1 MSRSLPMCNY
11 PCEHAEVFQRNF
23 FGHLGYD
30 PPTKEATLV
39 LPAILNPFVKDAPAA
54 VMTRI
59 ALDWIIDGTP
69 LDELFEE
76 VAGDQYTREFT
87 LTHFV
92 QVMLDVASGN
102 RPSPR
107 AAFQRRD
114 LALIASISA
123 FYRKLN
129 RMGLAVPEAVLRRTA
144 VRARQ
149 LIVAGGG
156 LLPEPVPGYA
166 ARILDGNVMTGAEHR
181 IVPLR
186 TTWSAGLPGMSLA
199 VYEPASGL
207 ILDLVL
213 EEDAHC
219 QERAL
224 LDRIDVAP
232 GQLWIMDR
240 NFCIR
245 SLLFRIARREA
256 CFLVRWHRST
266 LPFQAVGRLRARG
279 RCASGQVF
287 EQEIDVADGKGGT
300 HRLRR
305 IVLKLDQPTRDG
317 ETEIVLVTN
326 LPAEVTALQ
335 CCEAYRGRWRIEGHY
350 QTLTDLLHCEVPGL
364 GYPRAALFG
373 FSMSAVAGNALAVLK
388 GNLRVAHGPEMAA
401 EVSDFAL
408 VDEVAEVY
416 PGMMVAVPPARW
428 PSLARRRAAT
438 VAGLLNELAKRVPVH
453 RMFRCRRGL
462 KKPRPRRSSGKRVHH
477 LSNKKLLDRARGTH
491 APGRRSRSPTTSRT

>member
-1 MSRSLPMCNY
+1 
-11 PCEHAEVFQRNF
+11 
-23 FGHLGYD
+23 
-30 PPTKEATLV
+30 LV
-39 LPAILNPFVKDAPAA
+39 LPAILNPFVKGAPAA

-76 VAGDQYTREFT
+76 VAENQYTRELT

-107 AAFQRRD
+107 AAFLRRD
-114 LALIASISA
+114 LELVASVSA

-129 RMGLAVPEAVLRRTA
+129 RMELAIPEAVLRRTA
-144 VRARQ
+144 ARARQ
-149 LIVAGGG
+149 LIVAAGG
-156 LLPEPVPGYA
+156 LLPEPVAGYS
-166 ARILDGNVMTGAEHR
+166 ARILDGNVLTGVEHR

-207 ILDLVL
+207 ILDLIL

-224 LDRIDVAP
+224 VDRVDVRP

-240 NFCIR
+240 NFCVR
-245 SLLFRIARREA
+245 SLLFRIASRGA
-256 CFLVRWHRST
+256 SFLVRWHRST
-266 LPFQAVGRLRARG
+266 LPFTAAGRSRKRG
-279 RCASGQVF
+279 RCATGEVF
-287 EQEIDVADGKGGT
+287 EQPIDVADGEGGV

-305 IVLKLDQPTRDG
+305 IVLKLDEPTRDG

-326 LPAEVTALQ
+326 LPAEVTALE
-335 CCEAYRGRWRIEGHY
+335 CCRAYAGRWGIEGHY
-350 QTLTDLLHCEVPGL
+350 QALTDLLHCEVPTL
-364 GYPRAALFG
+364 GYPRAALFA

-388 GNLRVAHGPEMAA
+388 GNLRVAHGAEVAA

-428 PSLARRRAAT
+428 PSVARRGAAE
-438 VAGLLNELAKRVPVH
+438 VAGLLNELAEHVPVH
-453 RMFRCRRGL
+453 RMFRCRRGP
-462 KKPRPRRSSGKRVHH
+462 KKARPRRSSGKRIHH
-477 LSNKKLLDRARGTH
+477 VSNKKLLDRARGPRVP
-491 APGRRSRSPTTSRT
+491 ARGGRSPTSSGTYAK

>member
-1 MSRSLPMCNY
+1 M
-11 PCEHAEVFQRNF
+11 
-23 FGHLGYD
+23 
-30 PPTKEATLV
+30 V

-76 VAGDQYTREFT
+76 VAGDQYTRELT

-107 AAFQRRD
+107 AAFLRRD

-166 ARILDGNVMTGAEHR
+166 ARVLDGNVMTGTEHR

-207 ILDLVL
+207 ILDLIL

-224 LDRIDVAP
+224 VDRIDVAP

-245 SLLFRIARREA
+245 SLLFRIAWREA

-335 CCEAYRGRWRIEGHY
+335 CCQAYRGRWGIEGHY
-350 QTLTDLLHCEVPGL
+350 QALTDLLHCEVPGL

-388 GNLRVAHGPEMAA
+388 GNLRVAHGPAMAA

-438 VAGLLNELAKRVPVH
+438 VACLLNSLAERVPVH
-453 RMFRCRRGL
+453 RMFRCRRGP

-477 LSNKKLLDRARGTH
+477 VSNKKLLDLARGAH
-491 APGRRSRSPTTSRT
+491 APRRRSRSPTTSRT

>member
-1 MSRSLPMCNY
+1 
-11 PCEHAEVFQRNF
+11 
-23 FGHLGYD
+23 
-30 PPTKEATLV
+30 LV
-39 LPAILNPFVKDAPAA
+39 LPAILNPFVNDAPAA

-59 ALDWIIDGTP
+59 ALDWIIGGTP

-76 VAGDQYTREFT
+76 VAEGQYTREFT

-129 RMGLAVPEAVLRRTA
+129 RMGLAVPEAVVRRTA
-144 VRARQ
+144 QRARQ

-156 LLPEPVPGYA
+156 LLPEPVEGYA
-166 ARILDGNVMTGAEHR
+166 ARVLDGNVMTGAEHR

-207 ILDLVL
+207 ILDLIL
-213 EEDAHC
+213 EGDAHC

-224 LDRIDVAP
+224 LDRVDVEP

-240 NFCIR
+240 NFCVR
-245 SLLFRIARREA
+245 SLLFRVARRGA
-256 CFLVRWHRST
+256 SFLVRWHRST
-266 LPFQAVGRLRARG
+266 LPFQPVGRLRARG
-279 RCASGQVF
+279 RCSAGQVF
-287 EQEIDVADGKGGT
+287 EQAIDVADGEGGS

-305 IVLKLDQPTRDG
+305 IVLELGQPTRDG

-326 LPAEVTALQ
+326 LPAEVTALR
-335 CCEAYRGRWRIEGHY
+335 CCGAYRGRWQIEGHY
-350 QTLTDLLHCEVPGL
+350 QALTDLLHCEVPGL
-364 GYPRAALFG
+364 GYPRAALFA

-428 PSLARRRAAT
+428 PSLARRRVTA
-438 VAGLLNELAKRVPVH
+438 VAGLLNELAERVPVH
-453 RMFRCRRGL
+453 RMFRCRRGP
-462 KKPRPRRSSGKRVHH
+462 KKPRPRRSSGKRTHH
-477 LSNKKLLDRARGTH
+477 VSNKKLLDRAHGAR
-491 APGRRSRSPTTSRT
+491 APVRQNRSPTTSRT